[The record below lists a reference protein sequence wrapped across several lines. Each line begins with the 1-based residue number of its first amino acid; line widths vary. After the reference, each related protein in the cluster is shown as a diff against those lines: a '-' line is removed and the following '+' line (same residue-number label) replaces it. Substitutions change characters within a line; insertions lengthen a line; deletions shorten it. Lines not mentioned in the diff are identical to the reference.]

1 MDELHQW
8 QARAAAAK
16 ELPRP
21 GCNKRTR
28 LAIEEDFGFLDDID
42 KLNHEL
48 AVAGGKEHNDKPRP
62 RVEENFDFLEEELCP
77 LADSSD
83 DDSRSDDDSAEDLTT
98 DPTFQTPAD
107 CKNKKLRRRPN
118 TQPPVNKALASSCC
132 SPCGP
137 KKSAKNN
144 LFKEPT
150 AKKCNS
156 DCGCGSD
163 DELEGKGDCAN
174 CNSDDEDDDE
184 DQGDNSEDEAYHDPH
199 EYFFS
204 KPCDA
209 PAGPTKSHKSKR
221 LAPGRVDRNE
231 DISTQHWSVVACGQ
245 ELPGHVTVSNDKTHE
260 SLCVPKSRAKKTME
274 LLDED
279 NIAAV
284 MHRTLSKCHCT
295 RECYDSMNRKEIVR
309 FRKTIAGLANEEAV
323 MDYLVKNISRDDG
336 LKVKGETVCRG
347 YYASLHNVGQHKID
361 KANSVAKMGGEALY
375 GRAPPLVPREAK
387 KNMHATSFWS
397 IWFDEFCQKPNED
410 VRLFPANQSYKT
422 IYKTHF
428 MPWFLHT
435 KLPNS
440 EKPGYS
446 TWQQARYAPQFKDV
460 RRRAKHFHCR
470 CTVCAT
476 LTKQAMTAFA
486 DQRSLAFWQ
495 RERRL
500 HNDSIRAWRQLED
513 HLNGLSLQTPEDV
526 CVLSYDDTKFMS
538 FPRLTNRPIKAQ
550 GHAGFRVVPWL
561 LTNHGTGKQDYVYMP
576 KGKWKKGANRLITLL
591 HATVSAIKSDVN
603 HPQHKA
609 RRLICIADNFGENK
623 NKEILAWIAD
633 LVLNKWFDSV
643 ELLFGEVGHTH
654 NGNDATHKVR
664 IHCIIV

>member
-1 MDELHQW
+1 M
-8 QARAAAAK
+8 
-16 ELPRP
+16 
-21 GCNKRTR
+21 
-28 LAIEEDFGFLDDID
+28 
-42 KLNHEL
+42 
-48 AVAGGKEHNDKPRP
+48 
-62 RVEENFDFLEEELCP
+62 
-77 LADSSD
+77 
-83 DDSRSDDDSAEDLTT
+83 
-98 DPTFQTPAD
+98 
-107 CKNKKLRRRPN
+107 KNK
-118 TQPPVNKALASSCC
+118 
-132 SPCGP
+132 
-137 KKSAKNN
+137 
-144 LFKEPT
+144 LFNDKEPT
-150 AKKCNS
+150 DKKCNS
-156 DCGCGSD
+156 CSVDA
-163 DELEGKGDCAN
+163 LEGKGD
-174 CNSDDEDDDE
+174 NSDDEDDDE
-184 DQGDNSEDEAYHDPH
+184 DQGDNSDSEEYHDSE

-204 KPCDA
+204 KSCDA

-231 DISTQHWSVVACGQ
+231 DISTQQWSVVACGP
-245 ELPGHVTVSNDKTHE
+245 ELPGHVTVSNDETHE
-260 SLCVPKSRAKKTME
+260 SICVPKSRAKKTME
-274 LLDED
+274 LLDEN
-279 NIAAV
+279 NISAV

-295 RECYDSMNRKEIVR
+295 RECYDSVNRKEIVR
-309 FRKTIAGLANEEAV
+309 LRKTIAGLANEEAV
-323 MDYLVKNISRDDG
+323 MDYLVKNISRDAG

-347 YYASLHNVGQHKID
+347 YYESLHNVGQHKID
-361 KANSVAKMGGEALY
+361 QASRVAKMGGEAMY

-397 IWFDEFCQKPNED
+397 IWFDEFCQKPNDD

-422 IYKTHF
+422 IYKIHF
-428 MPWFLHT
+428 MPWFLHSR
-435 KLPNS
+435 LPNR
-440 EKPGYS
+440 EKPAYS

-460 RRRAKHFHCR
+460 KRRAKHFHCR

-476 LTKQAMTAFA
+476 LTQQAMNAFA
-486 DQRSLAFWQ
+486 DAKSLAHYQF
-495 RERRL
+495 ERRV
-500 HNDSIRAWRQLED
+500 HNKSIRKWRQLEG
-513 HLNGLSLQTPEDV
+513 HLDALSKQTPEDV

-538 FPRLTNRPIKAQ
+538 FPRLTNRPLKAQ

-609 RRLICIADNFGENK
+609 RRLICIADNFAENK

-664 IHCIIV
+664 IHSIYNSLILITLITLILITLRPKLITHTVRCTTKTLPTTNPEILATSSSTTRKSGPTQKPVPMPPSKPRCTTGKRTTRAGA